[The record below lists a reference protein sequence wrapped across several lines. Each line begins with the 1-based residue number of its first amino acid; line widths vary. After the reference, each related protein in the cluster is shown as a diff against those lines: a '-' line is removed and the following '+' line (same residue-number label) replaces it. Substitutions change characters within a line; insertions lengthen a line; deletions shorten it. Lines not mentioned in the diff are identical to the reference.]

1 MPSLVRIQP
10 RPIFQVRTCACRPGD
25 QTSPHE
31 DELPNQ
37 ITTGRFVLSLV
48 VLGLIAEFDLTL
60 REQQFWLLD
69 TAFWLFI
76 ACALADI
83 LDGYLARRQN
93 QVTSFGRILD
103 PFADKILV
111 CGAFIL
117 LLGHGYVDPGGR
129 NVTGLSAWMVVIIV
143 ARELLVS
150 SLRGFSEAS
159 GKPYAANYWGKTKML
174 VQCVTVPLI
183 LKTVGPWRDLEWA
196 ITWRTIMIW
205 ASVVITALSV
215 VSYLAASRKALM
227 EQSRG

>member
-1 MPSLVRIQP
+1 MRMN
-10 RPIFQVRTCACRPGD
+10 
-25 QTSPHE
+25 
-31 DELPNQ
+31 LPNQ
-37 ITTGRFVLSLV
+37 ITTGRLLLSMV
-48 VLGLIAEFDLTL
+48 FLGLMARFELSRKAEQLWIL
-60 REQQFWLLD
+60 E

-76 ACALADI
+76 TCALADI

-117 LLGHGYVDPGGR
+117 LLGQGFIDVDGR
-129 NVTGLSAWMVVIIV
+129 NVTGLSAWMVVVIV

-159 GKPYAANYWGKTKML
+159 GKPYAANQWGKVKM
-174 VQCVTVPLI
+174 VIQSVTVPVI
-183 LKTVGPWRDLEWA
+183 IKSVGPLGEHAVLITIRDSL
-196 ITWRTIMIW
+196 IW
-205 ASVVITALSV
+205 LTLLVTAASV
-215 VSYLAASRKALM
+215 VSYLMASRGALM

>member
-1 MPSLVRIQP
+1 MRMN
-10 RPIFQVRTCACRPGD
+10 
-25 QTSPHE
+25 
-31 DELPNQ
+31 LPNQ
-37 ITTGRFVLSLV
+37 ITTGRFLLSLV
-48 VLGLIAEFDLTL
+48 VLGLLARFELSHRD
-60 REQQFWLLD
+60 EQLWLLEA
-69 TAFWLFI
+69 AFWLFI
-76 ACALADI
+76 VCALGDI

-117 LLGHGYVDPGGR
+117 LLGRGYVDGDGR

-150 SLRGFSEAS
+150 SLRGFSEAA
-159 GKPYAANYWGKTKML
+159 GKPYGANYWGKTKML

-183 LKTVGPWRDLEWA
+183 IRTVGPWRDVEWA
-196 ITWRTIMIW
+196 IAWRTFMIW
-205 ASVVITALSV
+205 GTVIVTALSV
-215 VSYLAASRKALM
+215 GSYLAASRKALM